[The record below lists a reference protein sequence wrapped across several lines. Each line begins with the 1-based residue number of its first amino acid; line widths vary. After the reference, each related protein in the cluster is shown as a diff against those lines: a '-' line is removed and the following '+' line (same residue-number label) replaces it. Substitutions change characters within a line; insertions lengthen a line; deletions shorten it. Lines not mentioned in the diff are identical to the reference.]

1 MDGRIRSIVAA
12 ALSAAFFAAAPAA
25 AGPPAP
31 FQEIVEV
38 SEIGGLGR
46 IEVRGK
52 IGAALQRDE
61 GTVAVLDTSRPTS
74 PKVVG
79 RYDTAQDS
87 LDGDL
92 AFSDDGRWLFYARQ
106 TSNFDEEG
114 VHVLDVSDPAN
125 PTLAFYLPAGGA
137 YRVQYIKQ
145 GDAHYLVLLDAIDG
159 LVVSRFIPE
168 TGALIP
174 VHIDP
179 LPALKVGGPA
189 SAGLF
194 YEPKDP
200 KLGVPLLYVTTGRTG
215 LQVFDY
221 SDPIQPVQLGA
232 WADIGLA
239 EVEVDATKQSRIVY
253 AATEY
258 WFDKAIPPEVL
269 ALDATDL
276 GKISVHKRL
285 STGAAPAEETFV
297 QGMALK
303 GRSLYVAQSGEGL
316 LTFDTRSGRLG
327 RRIRQEGT
335 RNEQSGVMGAPYAY
349 DVEVV
354 GGSLYLAD
362 AALGTLASIRR

>member
-1 MDGRIRSIVAA
+1 MRTLVGALLGA
-12 ALSAAFFAAAPAA
+12 ALLATTAPAGGSA
-25 AGPPAP
+25 
-31 FQEIVEV
+31 V
-38 SEIGGLGR
+38 SYFKRVVKVSDVGGLGR
-46 IEVRGK
+46 IEVHGD

-61 GTVAVLDTSRPTS
+61 GTVAILDTSRPDT

-79 RYDTAQDS
+79 RYDTAVDS

-114 VHVLDVSDPAN
+114 VHVIDVSDPAN

-137 YRVQYIKQ
+137 YRLQYIKQ

-174 VHIDP
+174 VHVDP

-194 YEPKDP
+194 YDPKDP
-200 KLGVPLLYVTTGRTG
+200 KLGVPLLYVTTGQTG

-221 SDPIQPVQLGA
+221 SNPLEPVELGV
-232 WADIGLA
+232 WSEIGLA
-239 EVEVDATKQSRIVY
+239 EIEVAATKESRTIY

-269 ALDATDL
+269 VLEATDL
-276 GKISVHKRL
+276 GKIRVDDRISLGVK
-285 STGAAPAEETFV
+285 PEESTFV
-297 QGMALK
+297 QGMALD

-316 LTFDTRSGRLG
+316 LTFDSASGRLKRRALQGG
-327 RRIRQEGT
+327 R
-335 RNEQSGVMGAPYAY
+335 RNEQAGVTGAPYAY
-349 DVEVV
+349 DVEVNGDSV
-354 GGSLYLAD
+354 YLSD
-362 AALGTLASIRR
+362 AALGTLAVLTR